1 MGNVYVLG
9 AGFSKTC
16 DIATDYEMLDA
27 LNPLLAATK
36 DKSGVVDTCIDSL
49 RKQNFPKQKILSFE
63 AFMSTLSALKVL
75 PEFIG
80 TEPNVFASEEK
91 EIHRVLKR
99 YLKNMMK
106 TIQWETNG
114 NVILDFVKRVNWQ
127 RDEIIT
133 FNYDLLVE
141 TAIERSGIGIAAK
154 VIHLHGSIADDTLVY
169 PTYKKLA
176 YRNTRTKVAMQWKK
190 AFELLMTT
198 RRKEPLERLFFIGYS
213 MPPSDLEARGL
224 FNYTDWYNFNHHQ
237 LALSN
242 KLVSSMDKDRLYA
255 YEVIVINPSPGI
267 QSQYSFFRKD
277 LIFHCS
283 TLADWL

>member
-80 TEPNVFASEEK
+80 TEPNVFTSEEK

-99 YLKNMMK
+99 Y
-106 TIQWETNG
+106 Q
-114 NVILDFVKRVNWQ
+114 
-127 RDEIIT
+127 
-133 FNYDLLVE
+133 
-141 TAIERSGIGIAAK
+141 
-154 VIHLHGSIADDTLVY
+154 
-169 PTYKKLA
+169 
-176 YRNTRTKVAMQWKK
+176 
-190 AFELLMTT
+190 
-198 RRKEPLERLFFIGYS
+198 
-213 MPPSDLEARGL
+213 
-224 FNYTDWYNFNHHQ
+224 
-237 LALSN
+237 
-242 KLVSSMDKDRLYA
+242 
-255 YEVIVINPSPGI
+255 
-267 QSQYSFFRKD
+267 
-277 LIFHCS
+277 
-283 TLADWL
+283 